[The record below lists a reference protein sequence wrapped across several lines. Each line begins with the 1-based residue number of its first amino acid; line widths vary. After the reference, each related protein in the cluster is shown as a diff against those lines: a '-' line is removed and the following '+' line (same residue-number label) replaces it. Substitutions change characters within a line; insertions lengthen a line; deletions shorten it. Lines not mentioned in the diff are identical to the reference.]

1 MPRIPCVLTIA
12 GSDSGGGAGI
22 QADLK
27 TFAALGVHG
36 LSAVTAVTAQNT
48 SEVRTVFPV
57 PAEVIRQQIRAV
69 TEDIGVDAV
78 KTGMLPT
85 IEAAATVASELRS
98 LDVPIVVDPVMKA
111 TTGSSLM
118 GEGVLKILK
127 EDLIPQATLVTP
139 NKFEAE
145 ALTGLKIGGID
156 DVERVAERLASLG
169 AKAVLIKGGHILAG
183 GKAVDFLLVEGEGR
197 RLESERLDV
206 RTLHGTGCVLSSAVA
221 AHLAKGESLVRA
233 VELGK
238 EFVSLSIR
246 HGLELGKGN
255 GLTNPMARLYNQA
268 ERYAVLENVSKA
280 VAMLEESDA
289 FHRLVPEL
297 QVNIG
302 MSLPYPQGTSDVV
315 GIPGRIVKIDNKVK
329 ASSCPR
335 FGGSKHVAKAILAA
349 NELDPTI
356 RAAMNV
362 RHTAEAIE
370 ACQRLGLKISS
381 YDRREEPEEVK
392 AIEGGTIPWGTRVAM
407 VKLGSTPDIIY
418 HDGDWGKEPMIEI
431 LGVDAVDVAGKALR
445 VAEALGKA
453 EGP

>member
-1 MPRIPCVLTIA
+1 MPRALTIA

-36 LSAVTAVTAQNT
+36 MSAVTAVTAQNT
-48 SEVRTVFPV
+48 SEVRAVFPV
-57 PAEVIRQQIRAV
+57 PAEVIRQQVRAV

-85 IEAAATVASELRS
+85 AEAAETVASELRR
-98 LDVPIVVDPVMKA
+98 LNVPIVVDPVMRA

-118 GEGVLKILK
+118 GEGVLRVIREELM
-127 EDLIPQATLVTP
+127 PQATLITP
-139 NKFEAE
+139 NRSEAE
-145 ALTGLKIGGID
+145 ALTGLKIKGLD
-156 DVERVAERLASLG
+156 DVERAAERLVSSG
-169 AKAVLIKGGHILAG
+169 AKAVLIKGGHIRTR
-183 GKAVDFLLVEGEGR
+183 KTIDFLLSAGER
-197 RLESERLDV
+197 RRFESERLDV
-206 RTLHGTGCVLSSAVA
+206 KTLHGTGCVLSSAVA
-221 AHLAKGESLVRA
+221 AYLAKGEPLIRA
-233 VELGK
+233 VGLGK
-238 EFVSLSIR
+238 EFVSVSIV

-255 GLTNPMARLYNQA
+255 GPTNPMAWLYNQA

-289 FHRLVPEL
+289 FYNLVPEL

-302 MSLPYPQGTSDVV
+302 MSLPCPQYTSDIV
-315 GIPGRIVKIDNKVK
+315 GVPGRIVKIDDRVK

-335 FGGSKHVAKAILAA
+335 FGGSRHVAKAILAA
-349 NELDPTI
+349 NQLDPKI

-362 RHTAEAIE
+362 RKTPEILE
-370 ACQRLGLKISS
+370 VCRNLGLKISS

-392 AIEGGTIPWGTRVAM
+392 ATEGGTIPWGTRVAM
-407 VKLGSTPDIIY
+407 IRLGATPDIIY

-431 LGVDAVDVAGKALR
+431 LGFDAVEVAGKALR
-445 VAEALGKA
+445 IAEALRRA
-453 EGP
+453 EGE

>member
-69 TEDIGVDAV
+69 TEDIGVNAV

-246 HGLELGKGN
+246 YGLELGKGN
-255 GLTNPMARLYNQA
+255 GPTNPMAWLYNQA

-280 VAMLEESDA
+280 VAMLEESDT

-445 VAEALGKA
+445 IAEALRMA
-453 EGP
+453 EGE

>member
-1 MPRIPCVLTIA
+1 MPKIPCVLTIA

-48 SEVRTVFPV
+48 SEIRVIFPV

-85 IEAAATVASELRS
+85 AEAASTVVSELRS

-111 TTGSSLM
+111 TTGSRLM
-118 GEGVLKILK
+118 GEGVLKTLR
-127 EDLIPQATLVTP
+127 EELIPQATLVTP

-156 DVERVAERLASLG
+156 DVEKAAERLISLG

-206 RTLHGTGCVLSSAVA
+206 KTLHGTGCVLSSAVA
-221 AHLAKGESLVRA
+221 AQLAKGEPLVRA

-238 EFVSLSIR
+238 EFVSFSIR
-246 HGLELGKGN
+246 HGLRIGKGN
-255 GLTNPMARLYNQA
+255 GPTNPMAWLYNQA

-302 MSLPYPQGTSDVV
+302 MSLPYPQDISDIV
-315 GIPGRIVKIDNKVK
+315 GVPGRMVKIDTRVK

-335 FGGSKHVAKAILAA
+335 FGGSKHVAEAILAA
-349 NELDPTI
+349 NELDPTM
-356 RAAMNV
+356 RAAMNIK
-362 RHTAEAIE
+362 HTAETLE
-370 ACQRLGLKISS
+370 ACRGVGLKVSS

-392 AIEGGTIPWGTRVAM
+392 MTEGGTIPWGTRVAIR
-407 VKLGSTPDIIY
+407 KLGSTPDIIY

-431 LGVDAVDVAGKALR
+431 LGIDAVDVAEKALR
-445 VAEALGKA
+445 VAEALQ
-453 EGP
+453 PN